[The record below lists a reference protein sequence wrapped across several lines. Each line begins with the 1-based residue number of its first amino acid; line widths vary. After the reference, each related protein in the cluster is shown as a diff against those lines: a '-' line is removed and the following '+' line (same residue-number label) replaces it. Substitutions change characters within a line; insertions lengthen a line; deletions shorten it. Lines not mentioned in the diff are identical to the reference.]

1 MQASNRENRA
11 FALAVSNA
19 HTSAPVAVS
28 KSQYAFIILDRV
40 LEKVRLPK
48 EGSHHVALSE
58 QQIAALRG
66 FEVSDLAR
74 EADGRFLTRPVVGV
88 VLDRDF
94 IDAHPKAIAQLR
106 QIAPRIDGSDP
117 IYDVSA
123 DPAGLVDWQLGRAFG
138 LSGRFLADLG
148 AGHLEIG
155 RLQQMMQEHLEALQ
169 EAQRFVQEAVPPQ
182 PRLGV
187 FLPPGSASLLPS
199 NLQDVVSISQNS
211 KREFRAVH
219 AFEIHVAEP
228 DRDPSPEVVIRLSAA
243 HSRRVLGTWTV
254 PVHTLDAGWNRFD
267 CPFMS
272 RPLDEPVLIEIQWSP
287 DAAPRLALSLGE
299 ITADPRLGLVRSDG
313 TVDERSLAIRI
324 YTGAPGLRLP
334 FHGWGRL
341 PDGYP
346 AAERPSQVIIDE
358 LLPTVEYF
366 GGLKEPRPELLRYV
380 DERVGLFLHPSMEG
394 THVAVIRNVRID
406 DVHAITADVTLAH
419 DLAATTEFG
428 LFAAPVDTPVTLKL
442 PSSKSPRLK
451 WMRIGNSRRKGE
463 KDEAHDIFHE
473 KATWLQLKAHEQGQL
488 VFEPTEA
495 LGNSFNI
502 YLATRQI
509 GAGTNHAMAHFLHLV
524 AIREKRQ
531 A

>member
-1 MQASNRENRA
+1 M
-11 FALAVSNA
+11 
-19 HTSAPVAVS
+19 
-28 KSQYAFIILDRV
+28 
-40 LEKVRLPK
+40 PK
-48 EGSHHVALSE
+48 ESIHHVVLSE

-66 FEVSDLAR
+66 FEVSDVAQ
-74 EADGRFLTRPVVGV
+74 ESDGRFLARPVVGV
-88 VLDRDF
+88 VLDHDF
-94 IDAHPKAIAQLR
+94 INAHPMAIAKLR

-117 IYDVSA
+117 IYDLSA
-123 DPAGLVDWQLGRAFG
+123 DPAGLLDWQLSRAFG

-169 EAQRFVQEAVPPQ
+169 EAQRVVHEAVPPQ

-187 FLPPGSASLLPS
+187 FLPPGSTSLQPS
-199 NLQDVVSISQNS
+199 DLRDVVSISQNS

-228 DRDPSPEVVIRLSAA
+228 NRDPSPVVVIRLLAA
-243 HSRRVLGTWTV
+243 HSRGVLGTWTV
-254 PVHTLDAGWNRFD
+254 PAHTLDVGWNRFD
-267 CPFMS
+267 CPFMP
-272 RPLDEPVLIEIQWSP
+272 RPLDEPVLIEIRWEP
-287 DAAPRLALSLGE
+287 DAAPRFALSLGE

-313 TVDERSLAIRI
+313 TVDDRSLAVRI

-334 FHGWGRL
+334 FQGWGRL

-366 GGLKEPRPELLRYV
+366 GGLEEPRAELLRYV
-380 DERVGLFLHPSMEG
+380 DERAGLFLHPSAEG

-406 DVHAITADVTLAH
+406 DVRAITADVTLAH
-419 DLAATTEFG
+419 DLAAPTEFG
-428 LFAAPVDTPVTLKL
+428 LFAAPVDMPLTLKQ
-442 PSSKSPRLK
+442 PSPKSHQPK
-451 WMRIGNSRRKGE
+451 WLRVGNPRRKSE
-463 KDEAHDIFHE
+463 NDAVHDNFHAN
-473 KATWLQLKAHEQGQL
+473 ATWLRLKAREQGQL
-488 VFEPTEA
+488 VFEPTDT
-495 LGNSFNI
+495 LGDSFNI
-502 YLATRQI
+502 YLATRQT
-509 GAGTNHAMAHFLHLV
+509 GGGTNHAMAHFLHLV